1 MLAIARKPGM
11 VRTELGYLT
20 AQMSR
25 TVGFLVAATAALAAA
40 VPASAAGS
48 VFTPVVAKPSRLS
61 AGGAAA
67 GTHYGGSGYHG
78 KRSANPAI
86 GLLVRPDG
94 RVSARAST
102 GFACRRHSYQPVY
115 IRLSGHAQGTAISAS
130 GHTRLPGTGT
140 MRVTLQGTADGQTAS
155 GSVRIRVRGCRGWT
169 NPFVLHTESAPA
181 GAPAMPPPSSVFTG
195 LTVQTAGGI
204 RMPVS
209 VSVTHTG
216 KVWAMWDAS
225 MKCHRGNIPM
235 TNVTPLTKIRPDGT
249 FSRSEH
255 FNIRYTDGFTY
266 HYNVKLSGAFRADGV
281 SGTLRASVR
290 FTKRG
295 GRYYPCHSGTQ
306 AWAARG

>member
-1 MLAIARKPGM
+1 M
-11 VRTELGYLT
+11 VCLNLGYLT

-25 TVGFLVAATAALAAA
+25 TIGVTVAAVAALAAA

-48 VFTPVVAKPSRLS
+48 VFTPVVAKPSLFR

-67 GTHYGGSGYHG
+67 GTHYGGSAYYG
-78 KRSANPAI
+78 KRTANPAI

-102 GFACRRHSYQPVY
+102 GFSCRRHSYQPVY
-115 IRLSGHAQGTAISAS
+115 VRLSGRAQGSTISAS
-130 GHTRLPGTGT
+130 GHTRLRGVGTL
-140 MRVTLQGTADGQTAS
+140 RVTLQGTADGQAAT
-155 GSVRIRVRGCRGWT
+155 GNVRLRARGCRGWT

-181 GAPAMPPPSSVFTG
+181 AAPAMPPPSSVFTG
-195 LTVQTAGGI
+195 LTAQAAGGI
-204 RMPVS
+204 RLPVS
-209 VSVTHTG
+209 VSVTHNG
-216 KVWAMWDAS
+216 KVWAIWDAS
-225 MKCHRGNIPM
+225 MKCHRGTFPM
-235 TNVTPLTKIRPDGT
+235 TNVTPITKIRPDGT

-255 FNIRYTDGFTY
+255 FNIRYTSGFTY
-266 HYNVKLSGAFRADGV
+266 HYSVKLAGAFRADGV

-295 GRYYPCHSGTQ
+295 GSYYPCHSGTQ